1 LAQLGGFPLIKLAK
15 KLKASSR
22 SARATVQR
30 SFPLIKLAKKLKET
44 HHRLMH
50 SWPYVF
56 PLIKLAKKLK
66 VGSVLDDL
74 EKNGN
79 SLFPLIKLAKK
90 LKVCGRYPTYW
101 KN

>member
-1 LAQLGGFPLIKLAK
+1 
-15 KLKASSR
+15 
-22 SARATVQR
+22 
-30 SFPLIKLAKKLKET
+30 
-44 HHRLMH
+44 MH

-74 EKNGN
+74 EKNGEKGFPLIKLAKKLKVSVKNSMNEN